1 MAGETEITLVG
12 NLTAN
17 PELKF
22 TASGAAVANITVAN
36 NPRYFDR
43 HSGEW
48 KDGESLF
55 LRCNVWRQLAE
66 NVAETLTKGSRVIVQ
81 GRLKQRSFESREGD
95 KRTVVEIDVTEIG
108 PSLRYATATVNKVTR
123 ATTGE
128 ALGDDP
134 WGAATANTDAGDEAP
149 F

>member
-43 HSGEW
+43 QSGEW

-66 NVAETLTKGSRVIVQ
+66 NVAESLTKGSRVIVQ
-81 GRLKQRSFESREGD
+81 GRLKQRSFETREGE

-128 ALGDDP
+128 DLGDDP
-134 WGAATANTDAGDEAP
+134 WGGAPANTDAGDTPP